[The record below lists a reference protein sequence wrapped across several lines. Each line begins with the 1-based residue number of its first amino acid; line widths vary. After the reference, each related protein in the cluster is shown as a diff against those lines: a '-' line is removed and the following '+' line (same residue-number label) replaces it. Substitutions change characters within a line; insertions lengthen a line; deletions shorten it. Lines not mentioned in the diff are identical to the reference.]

1 MRRIL
6 GLIALLVVILFG
18 LSFALLNAHTV
29 SVDYYFG
36 ELSLPLSLLL
46 VFMLIIG
53 AAVGILASLSM
64 VLSRANQA
72 RKLRKQLF
80 NTEREVN
87 QLRRLPLK
95 DKL

>member
-1 MRRIL
+1 MRRIV

-18 LSFALLNAHTV
+18 LSFALLNAHGV

-53 AAVGILASLSM
+53 AAIGVLASLSM
-64 VLSRANQA
+64 ILARANQV
-72 RKLRKQLF
+72 RKLRKQLS

>member
-6 GLIALLVVILFG
+6 GLIALLIVILFG
-18 LSFALLNAHTV
+18 LSFALLNAHAV
-29 SVDYYFG
+29 GVDYYFG

-53 AAVGILASLSM
+53 AAIGVLASLSM
-64 VLSRANQA
+64 ILARANQV
-72 RKLRKQLF
+72 RKLRKQLSS
-80 NTEREVN
+80 TEREVN

>member
-1 MRRIL
+1 MRRII
-6 GLIALLVVILFG
+6 GLIALLVVVLFG
-18 LSFALLNAHTV
+18 LSFALLNAHPV

-36 ELSLPLSLLL
+36 ELGLPLSLLL

-53 AAVGILASLSM
+53 AGIGVLGCLSLL
-64 VLSRANQA
+64 LSKANQV
-72 RKLRKQLF
+72 RRMRKQLAS
-80 NTEREVN
+80 TEREVT